1 MKRNGLF
8 SLLIPSLII
17 AVGFPATAADSRHQF
32 YVNSG
37 YNYLDNS
44 ESTEGTWAT
53 TLGYSYFISPFIGVD
68 LGYTD
73 TLSNGASFHNTN
85 GDNIDIKYRS
95 YFAGARV
102 ERPINS
108 YSSIYAL
115 GGIGQTNVEET
126 NASVYPETSQDH
138 SGLNPYLGIGAKMQP
153 MLIEKLELSVEL
165 KYQDLQ
171 NEYSAA
177 SFNLGA
183 KFSL

>member
-1 MKRNGLF
+1 MKKNGLF
-8 SLLIPSLII
+8 SLLIPILVITS
-17 AVGFPATAADSRHQF
+17 VFPAIAADSRHQF
-32 YVNSG
+32 YVSSG

-44 ESTEGTWAT
+44 ESTEMTWAT

-73 TLSNGASFHNTN
+73 TLSSGASFHSSS
-85 GDNIDIKYRS
+85 GDNIDVKYRS

-102 ERPINS
+102 ETPLNS
-108 YSSIYAL
+108 YSSFYAL
-115 GGIGQTNVEET
+115 GGVGQTNVEET
-126 NASVYPETSQDH
+126 NVSVYPETSQDY

-153 MLIEKLELSVEL
+153 MLMEKLELSVEL